1 MVNKYKEVKLLL
13 AFICKCEKEIKN
25 QRKVIQI
32 SELRVLNIGK
42 KGQYSIEDVSMK
54 SIYNN
59 KDRIVGLD
67 VNLSKEEIYT
77 DFNVN
82 DLTKVYIEKKED
94 GEDGNWNSFT
104 LPYNIPKIIEGKL
117 DNIEN
122 KFIKLCFKNSLER
135 KFDLILYCELGKPY
149 EIPTVLPI
157 FDQYCMLDGVDMS
170 SSLKATKYSIS
181 IYNEDQETITAIL
194 NSLINSNSLVY
205 EEFGSYKEFGSC
217 DYDKVGY
224 RDISKI
230 KDVLLMNPEWI
241 VVYIDGRTEQSNFI
255 ISLTPNVRCIVEAK
269 KSLLVTNQIQLAIC
283 LNAKAKIF
291 FKDEKFVKKYPN
303 GLNINNLKK
312 EPRIKAMYP

>member
-1 MVNKYKEVKLLL
+1 MVNKYYGVKLLL
-13 AFICKCEKEIKN
+13 AFICKGEKEIKN

-32 SELRVLNIGK
+32 NELRVLNISEK
-42 KGQYSIEDVSMK
+42 KEYFIEDVSMT

-67 VNLSKEEIYT
+67 VNLSKEEVYT
-77 DFNVN
+77 DFNVD

-117 DNIEN
+117 DDTEN
-122 KFIKLCFKNSLER
+122 KFIKLCFKNSLVR

-149 EIPTVLPI
+149 EMPDVKPI
-157 FDQYCMLDGVDMS
+157 FNQYCMLDGVDMS
-170 SSLKATKYSIS
+170 SFLKATKYSIS

-194 NSLINSNSLVY
+194 NSLVNSLVC
-205 EEFGSYKEFGSC
+205 EEFGSY
-217 DYDKVGY
+217 DYGKVGY

-230 KDVLLMNPEWI
+230 KNGLVINSELI

-255 ISLTPNVRCIVEAK
+255 ISLSPNVMCIVEAK
-269 KSLLVTNQIQLAIC
+269 KSLLVSNQIQLAIC
-283 LNAKAKIF
+283 RNSNAKIF
-291 FKDEKFVKKYPN
+291 FKDEEFVKKYSD
-303 GLNINNLKK
+303 GLNINDLKK
-312 EPRIKAMYP
+312 EPGIKAMYL

>member
-1 MVNKYKEVKLLL
+1 MVNKYYGVKLLL
-13 AFICKCEKEIKN
+13 AFICKGEKEIKN

-32 SELRVLNIGK
+32 NELRVLNISEK
-42 KGQYSIEDVSMK
+42 KEYFIEDVSMT

-67 VNLSKEEIYT
+67 VNLSKEEVYT
-77 DFNVN
+77 DFNVD

-117 DNIEN
+117 DDTEN
-122 KFIKLCFKNSLER
+122 KFIKLCFKNSLVR

-149 EIPTVLPI
+149 EMPDVKPI
-157 FDQYCMLDGVDMS
+157 FNQYCMLDGVDMS
-170 SSLKATKYSIS
+170 SFLKATKYSIS

-194 NSLINSNSLVY
+194 NSLVNSLVC
-205 EEFGSYKEFGSC
+205 EEFGSY
-217 DYDKVGY
+217 DYGKVGY

-230 KDVLLMNPEWI
+230 KNGLVINSELI

-255 ISLTPNVRCIVEAK
+255 ISLSPNVMCIVEAK
-269 KSLLVTNQIQLAIC
+269 KSLLVSNQIQLAIC
-283 LNAKAKIF
+283 RNSNAKIF
-291 FKDEKFVKKYPN
+291 FKDEEFVKKYSD

-312 EPRIKAMYP
+312 EPGIKAMYL

>member
-1 MVNKYKEVKLLL
+1 MVNKYYGVKLLL
-13 AFICKCEKEIKN
+13 AFICKGEKEIKN

-32 SELRVLNIGK
+32 DELRVLNISEK
-42 KGQYSIEDVSMK
+42 KEYFIEDVSMT
-54 SIYNN
+54 SIYNS

-67 VNLSKEEIYT
+67 VNLSKEEVYT
-77 DFNVN
+77 DFNVD

-104 LPYNIPKIIEGKL
+104 LSYNIPKIIEGKL
-117 DNIEN
+117 DDIEN
-122 KFIKLCFKNSLER
+122 KFIKLCFKNSLVR

-149 EIPTVLPI
+149 EMPDVKPI
-157 FDQYCMLDGVDMS
+157 FNQYCMLDGVDMS
-170 SSLKATKYSIS
+170 SFLKATKYSIS

-194 NSLINSNSLVY
+194 DSLVY
-205 EEFGSYKEFGSC
+205 EKYGSY
-217 DYDKVGY
+217 DYGKVGY

-230 KDVLLMNPEWI
+230 KDGLFINSELI

-269 KSLLVTNQIQLAIC
+269 KSLLVSNQIQLAIC
-283 LNAKAKIF
+283 RNAKAKIF

-312 EPRIKAMYP
+312 EPRIKAMYL